1 MKAVRFDQYGPVEVL
16 DVRDVPVPE
25 PGPGEVLVRVK
36 AAGINPGEAK
46 IREGALHE
54 RWPATFP
61 SGQGSDFAGV
71 VEKLGPGVA
80 TVAIGAVD
88 LKPGDTVVVSG
99 AAGGVGAIAV
109 QLARRKG
116 ATVIGLAGPSNH
128 DWLTR
133 HGVIPVAYGDDV
145 AERIRAVAP
154 AGAVID
160 AFLDTYGGDYVEVA
174 LNDLKVSPE
183 RVDTIVRFDAA
194 AKYGVKVE
202 GNAAG
207 ASAAT
212 LAELANLI
220 AAKELEVPLAHTYP
234 LSDVR
239 TAYAQLARGHVRG
252 KIVLIVAGH

>member
-1 MKAVRFDQYGPVEVL
+1 
-16 DVRDVPVPE
+16 
-25 PGPGEVLVRVK
+25 
-36 AAGINPGEAK
+36 
-46 IREGALHE
+46 
-54 RWPATFP
+54 
-61 SGQGSDFAGV
+61 
-71 VEKLGPGVA
+71 
-80 TVAIGAVD
+80 
-88 LKPGDTVVVSG
+88 VVSG

-154 AGAVID
+154 AGAGID
-160 AFLDTYGGDYVEVA
+160 AFLDTYGGDYVELA

-194 AKYGVKVE
+194 AKYGVKVD

-220 AAKELEVPLAHTYP
+220 AAKDLEVPLAHTYP
-234 LSDVR
+234 LSEVR